1 MTEARIWAQAKINVL
16 LRVLAREL
24 SGYHSIETVFLR
36 LEVGDDVVVRV
47 GGASRNI
54 DCRGADVGPA
64 ERNLA
69 YRAALAYADA
79 TGWPNGFSIE
89 IDKHVPV
96 GGGLGGGSAD
106 AGAVLRALD
115 ALSPKPLGPRLVE
128 VATPLGADVPFLTI
142 DSPMALGWG
151 RGDRLLALPPLPSR
165 PLALVLPGF
174 GVATKDAY
182 AWLSES
188 RAGVPTPGPV
198 LTLDLLGNWR
208 GVASVA
214 TNDFEP
220 VVVAHH
226 PELASH
232 LEAMRQQGAVLAMMC
247 GSGSSLFAIYEGKP
261 SSASLSAA
269 TGARVLTTRTAE
281 RVVGVELTR

>member
-1 MTEARIWAQAKINVL
+1 MTEARVWAQAKINLL

-47 GGASRNI
+47 GSASRSI

-64 ERNLA
+64 ERNIA

-106 AGAVLRALD
+106 AGSVLRALD
-115 ALSPKPLGPRLVE
+115 ALSPKPLGPRLLE
-128 VATPLGADVPFLTI
+128 IATPLGADVPFLTI

-165 PLALVLPGF
+165 TLALVLPGF
-174 GVATKDAY
+174 GVSTADAY
-182 AWLSES
+182 SWVAES
-188 RAGVPTPGPV
+188 RTDGPRAGPV
-198 LTLDLLGNWR
+198 LTLDILGNWNA
-208 GVASVA
+208 VASVA
-214 TNDFEP
+214 SNDFEP
-220 VVVAHH
+220 VVVARH
-226 PELASH
+226 PELATQ
-232 LEAMRQQGAVLAMMC
+232 LDALRQQGALVAMMS
-247 GSGSSLFAIYEGKP
+247 GSGSSLFGIFEGKP
-261 SSASLSAA
+261 NSHSLSAA

-281 RVVGVELTR
+281 RVVRVEVTQ

>member
-1 MTEARIWAQAKINVL
+1 MTEARIWAQAKINLL

-24 SGYHSIETVFLR
+24 TGYHSIETVFLR

-47 GGASRNI
+47 GGASRTI
-54 DCRGADVGPA
+54 DCRGAEVGPA

-79 TGWPNGFSIE
+79 TGWPNGFAIE

-115 ALSPKPLGPRLVE
+115 ALAPTPLGARLVE
-128 VATPLGADVPFLTI
+128 VAAPLGADVPFLTI

-174 GVATKDAY
+174 GVSTADAY
-182 AWLSES
+182 AWVSES
-188 RAGVPTPGPV
+188 RSGTSAPGSV
-198 LTLDLLGNWR
+198 LTLTDLANWR

-220 VVVAHH
+220 VVVERH
-226 PELASH
+226 PELAGH
-232 LEAMRQQGAVLAMMC
+232 LDALRKQGALLAMMS
-247 GSGSSLFAIYEGKP
+247 GSGSSLFGIYEGKP

-269 TGARVLTTRTAE
+269 TGARVMTTRTAE
-281 RVVGVELTR
+281 RVVGVELAR

>member
-1 MTEARIWAQAKINVL
+1 MTEARIWAQAKINLL

-47 GGASRNI
+47 GGASRSV

-115 ALSPKPLGPRLVE
+115 ALSPKPLGARLVE
-128 VATPLGADVPFLTI
+128 VAAPLGADVPFLTT
-142 DSPMALGWG
+142 DHPMALGWG

-165 PLALVLPGF
+165 PLALLLPGF
-174 GVATKDAY
+174 GVSTADAY
-182 AWLSES
+182 AWVSEA
-188 RAGVPTPGPV
+188 RAAVPAPGPV
-198 LTLDLLGNWR
+198 FTLDLLGTWR
-208 GVASVA
+208 GMASVA

-220 VVVAHH
+220 VVVARH
-226 PELASH
+226 PELAGH
-232 LEAMRQQGAVLAMMC
+232 LDALRQQGALLAMMS

-261 SSASLSAA
+261 GSASLSAA

-281 RVVGVELTR
+281 RVVGVELAR

>member
-1 MTEARIWAQAKINVL
+1 M
-16 LRVLAREL
+16 
-24 SGYHSIETVFLR
+24 FLR

-47 GGASRNI
+47 GGASRTI
-54 DCRGADVGPA
+54 DCRGAEVGPA

-79 TGWPNGFSIE
+79 TGWPNGFAIE

-115 ALSPKPLGPRLVE
+115 ALAPTPLGARLVE
-128 VATPLGADVPFLTI
+128 VAAPLVADVPFLTI
-142 DSPMALGWG
+142 DIPMALGLG

-174 GVATKDAY
+174 GVSTADAY
-182 AWLSES
+182 AWVSES
-188 RAGVPTPGPV
+188 RSGTSAPGSV
-198 LTLDLLGNWR
+198 LTLTDLANWR

-220 VVVAHH
+220 VVVERH
-226 PELASH
+226 PELAGH
-232 LEAMRQQGAVLAMMC
+232 LDALRKQGALLAMMS
-247 GSGSSLFAIYEGKP
+247 GSGSSLFGIYEGKP

-269 TGARVLTTRTAE
+269 TGARVMTTRTAE
-281 RVVGVELTR
+281 RVVGVELAR